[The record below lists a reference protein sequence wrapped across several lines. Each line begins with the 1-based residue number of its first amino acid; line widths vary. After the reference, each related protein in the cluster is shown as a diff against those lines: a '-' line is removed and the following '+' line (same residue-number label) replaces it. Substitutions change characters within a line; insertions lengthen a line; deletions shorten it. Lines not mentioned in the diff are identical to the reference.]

1 MNLLHEAAD
10 RRPLLG
16 YLPQDFGVYPEATPA
31 EFLAYLG
38 ALKGVRRPV
47 ERAKEIGRVLELT
60 NLSAVRNVKMGGFS
74 GGMRQRVGVAQA
86 VFGSPELIVV
96 DEPTA
101 GLDPAERRRL
111 LEALSELRHRSTV
124 VLSTHIVDDV
134 ADLCTEM
141 VILSD
146 GRIALR
152 GNPQDCIEHL
162 RGRIRRTSMAP
173 HDLAAFAQTNQV
185 LSSRFS
191 AGELRVHFLPGDDGS
206 IGESAE
212 PSLED
217 AYFLAIDS
225 ARACRVG

>member
-1 MNLLHEAAD
+1 MLDIANVSMAYASGVQALQDVGL

-101 GLDPAERRRL
+101 GLDPAERRPQP
-111 LEALSELRHRSTV
+111 SEKTAASSPST
-124 VLSTHIVDDV
+124 SPWGKSS
-134 ADLCTEM
+134 C
-141 VILSD
+141 
-146 GRIALR
+146 R
-152 GNPQDCIEHL
+152 
-162 RGRIRRTSMAP
+162 MA
-173 HDLAAFAQTNQV
+173 A
-185 LSSRFS
+185 
-191 AGELRVHFLPGDDGS
+191 
-206 IGESAE
+206 
-212 PSLED
+212 
-217 AYFLAIDS
+217 
-225 ARACRVG
+225 